1 MSRAAVVMSGSTH
14 ERINQL
20 QLQVEAAAADLL
32 NVIQVFFFLKQKIQF
47 NVQTGE
53 TRDWQGYYILLVS
66 RK

>member
-32 NVIQVFFFLKQKIQF
+32 NVIQVFFF
-47 NVQTGE
+47 
-53 TRDWQGYYILLVS
+53 
-66 RK
+66 